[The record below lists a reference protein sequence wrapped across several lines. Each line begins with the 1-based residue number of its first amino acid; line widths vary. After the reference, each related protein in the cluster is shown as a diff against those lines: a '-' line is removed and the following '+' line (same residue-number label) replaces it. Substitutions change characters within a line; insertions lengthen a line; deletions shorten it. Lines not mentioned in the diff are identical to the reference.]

1 MVSKEK
7 AYIGL
12 DIGSSAV
19 KLVEV
24 SVNGGTVYLTRSA
37 SLPLGSNTDPVP
49 ALQSLFRGRRS
60 SEIVSAASE
69 TFVVSRSFTL
79 PVMAGDEFERFLKLH
94 AQEYLPAQSRIEEVS
109 LDYQILQ
116 QEVRAEEEVALVL
129 IAACKR
135 QAIREHLTLLHQAG
149 VYPSQ
154 VDASAIPLLNT
165 FAFHPAIQ
173 SGQPTAILDIGA
185 RKTNLLFI
193 ENKILKFVTEIPLGG
208 NAFTEVLT
216 TRLGVPLE
224 VAEEEK
230 KKQPGAGEDP
240 KIKEGL
246 QQPLEDLLTEIEKV
260 ILYYQPTEEKQV
272 RLSTIILTG
281 GACRTPGLVELLREK
296 FAAEVEIGNPFGAL
310 TLKGAPPENP
320 PAFALAV
327 GLALKKVHPE
337 INTINLLP
345 SYDREAIVVI
355 KTKGAMK
362 RYALLGAA
370 ALLALLLLLLG
381 GGLFF
386 RHRLQTTETQYR
398 SLRADLDKA
407 LALKAENDGMKSRLQ
422 LIRGLSLGN
431 SRWSAILFELSKQVP
446 KELWLTELRSE
457 ERLAAKG
464 AAEKKEGLS
473 RVPYLKM
480 VGLTYS
486 QDRLKEL
493 LSSLSQSK
501 TFGEVELVYA
511 EKGKENPG
519 EGLVRFEIRMKVVP

>member
-1 MVSKEK
+1 MAK
-7 AYIGL
+7 AKTYIGL

-19 KLVEV
+19 KLAEITVNGKEV
-24 SVNGGTVYLTRSA
+24 SLTLMA
-37 SLPLGSNTDPVP
+37 SRVLPPGSDPVP
-49 ALQSLFRGRRS
+49 ILRNLFRDIRGR
-60 SEIVSAASE
+60 EIVSAASE

-79 PVMAGDEFERFLKLH
+79 PVMAGDEFERFLRLH
-94 AQEYLPAQSRIEEVS
+94 APEYLPAQSRLEEVA

-116 QEVRAEEEVALVL
+116 QDIREDKEVALVL

-135 QAIREHLTLLHQAG
+135 LAIREHLTLLHEAG
-149 VYPSQ
+149 LYPAQ

-230 KKQPGAGEDP
+230 KKPGAGEDA

-281 GACRTPGLVELLREK
+281 GACRTPGLVDLLREK
-296 FAAEVEIGNPFGAL
+296 FGAEVEIGDPFGAL
-310 TLKGAPPENP
+310 TLKGPTPENP
-320 PAFALAV
+320 PSFALAV

-345 SYDREAIVVI
+345 SYDREAIAVI
-355 KTKGAMK
+355 KTKNAMK

-370 ALLALLLLLLG
+370 TLLALFLILLG
-381 GGLFF
+381 GDLFY
-386 RHRLQTTETQYR
+386 RNRLRITETQYR
-398 SLRADLDKA
+398 TLRADLDKA
-407 LALKAENDGMKSRLQ
+407 LALKGENDGMKSRLQ
-422 LIRGLSLGN
+422 LIQELSREN
-431 SRWSAILFELSKQVP
+431 SRWSAILLELSKQVP

-457 ERLAAKG
+457 ERLATKG
-464 AAEKKEGLS
+464 PNEKKGDLS
-473 RVPYLKM
+473 RDPYLRM

-486 QDRLKEL
+486 QEKLKDL

-501 TFGEVELVYA
+501 TFSEVELVYA
-511 EKGKENPG
+511 EKGKDNPA
-519 EGLVRFEIRMKVVP
+519 EGLVRFEIRMKVLR

>member
-1 MVSKEK
+1 VSKEK
-7 AYIGL
+7 TYIGL

-19 KLVEV
+19 KFVEV
-24 SVNGGTVYLTRSA
+24 SVNGGTVCLTRSA
-37 SLPLGSNTDPVP
+37 SLPLDPNLDPVP
-49 ALQSLFRGRRS
+49 ALQRLLQGKKSR
-60 SEIVSAASE
+60 EIVSAASE
-69 TFVVSRSFTL
+69 TFVVSRFFTL
-79 PVMAGDEFERFLKLH
+79 PIMAGDEFERFLRLH
-94 AQEYLPAQSRIEEVS
+94 APEYLPAQSRIEEVA

-116 QEVRAEEEVALVL
+116 KDIREDNEVALVL

-135 QAIREHLTLLHQAG
+135 LAIREHLTLLHQAG

-165 FAFHPAIQ
+165 FTYYPTIQ
-173 SGQPTAILDIGA
+173 SGQATAILDIGA

-208 NAFTEVLT
+208 NAFTDALVG
-216 TRLGVPLE
+216 RLGVSFE
-224 VAEEEK
+224 TAEEEK
-230 KKQPGAGEDP
+230 KKSGAGEDP

-260 ILYYQPTEEKQV
+260 ILYYQPTEEKKV

-281 GACRTPGLVELLREK
+281 GACRTPGLVELFREK
-296 FAAEVEIGNPFGAL
+296 FGAEVEIGNPFGAL
-310 TLKGAPPENP
+310 TLKGPPPENP
-320 PAFALAV
+320 PSFALAV

-362 RYALLGAA
+362 RYALLSASV
-370 ALLALLLLLLG
+370 LLAFFLILLG

-407 LALKAENDGMKSRLQ
+407 LALKSENDGMKSRLQ
-422 LIRGLSLGN
+422 LIRDLSQGN
-431 SRWSAILFELSKQVP
+431 SRWSAILLELSKQVP

-473 RVPYLKM
+473 RVPYLRM

>member
-1 MVSKEK
+1 VGKEK

-19 KLVEV
+19 KMVEV
-24 SVNGGTVYLTRSA
+24 LVNGGSVCLTGSA
-37 SLPLGSNTDPVP
+37 SLPLGPHSDPVP
-49 ALQSLFRGRRS
+49 ALQALFRGKKNQ
-60 SEIVSAASE
+60 EIVSAASE

-79 PVMAGDEFERFLKLH
+79 PVMAGDEFEQFLRFN
-94 AQEYLPAQSRIEEVS
+94 APEYLPAQSKLEDVA

-116 QEVRAEEEVALVL
+116 KDIREDKEVALIL

-149 VYPSQ
+149 VYPTQ
-154 VDASAIPLLNT
+154 VDASAIPLLNSY
-165 FAFHPAIQ
+165 AHHPTIQ

-185 RKTNLLFI
+185 RKTTLLFI

-208 NAFTEVLT
+208 NALSESLS
-216 TRLGVPLE
+216 TRLGVTLE
-224 VAEEEK
+224 TAEEEK
-230 KKQPGAGEDP
+230 KKPGAGEDP

-246 QQPLEDLLTEIEKV
+246 QQPLEDLLGEIEKV

-272 RLSTIILTG
+272 RLRTIILTG
-281 GACRTPGLVELLREK
+281 GACRTPGLVELFREK
-296 FAAEVEIGNPFGAL
+296 FGAEVEIGDPFGAL
-310 TLKGAPPENP
+310 ALKGSPPENA

-345 SYDREAIVVI
+345 SYDREAIAVI
-355 KTKGAMK
+355 KTRGIIK
-362 RYALLGAA
+362 RYTLLVTAV
-370 ALLALLLLLLG
+370 LLALFLILLG
-381 GGLFF
+381 GGFFF
-386 RHRLQTTETQYR
+386 RHRLRTTETQYR

-407 LALKAENDGMKSRLQ
+407 LALKVENDGMKSRLQ
-422 LIRGLSLGN
+422 LIRDLSQGN
-431 SRWSAILFELSKQVP
+431 SRWSAILLELSKQIP

-457 ERLAAKG
+457 ERLVAKG
-464 AAEKKEGLS
+464 AAGKKEGFS
-473 RVPYLKM
+473 RVPYMRM

-486 QDRLKEL
+486 QDRLKEML
-493 LSSLSQSK
+493 YSLSQSP

-519 EGLVRFEIRMKVVP
+519 EGLVRFEIRMKVFP